1 MEGAFGKNSIFELR
15 CRVSLE
21 GRIGMVMF
29 SLGDSKETFVDDG
42 TTLQVSE
49 PPDLLRLLR
58 AQQQLLEKAMS
69 KEDMTLYEMQAK
81 QISELLQQLSNG

>member
-1 MEGAFGKNSIFELR
+1 
-15 CRVSLE
+15 
-21 GRIGMVMF
+21 
-29 SLGDSKETFVDDG
+29 
-42 TTLQVSE
+42 
-49 PPDLLRLLR
+49 LRLLR

>member
-21 GRIGMVMF
+21 GQIGMVMF
-29 SLGDSKETFVDDG
+29 SLGDSKETFVDGG

-69 KEDMTLYEMQAK
+69 KEDMTLYEMRAK

>member
-21 GRIGMVMF
+21 GQIGRVMF

-42 TTLQVSE
+42 ATLQVSE

>member
-15 CRVSLE
+15 CRVSL

-42 TTLQVSE
+42 ATLQVSE

-69 KEDMTLYEMQAK
+69 KEDMTLYEMRAK

>member
-1 MEGAFGKNSIFELR
+1 MEGTFGKNSIFKLT

-21 GRIGMVMF
+21 GRIGIVMF
-29 SLGDSKETFVDDG
+29 SLGNSKETFVDEG
-42 TTLQVSE
+42 TALQVSE
-49 PPDLLRLLR
+49 PADLLRLLH